1 MIYTRIE
8 CAGVVMRVQYE
19 GIPQFVGILSET
31 MLECAR
37 RVITPGNS
45 FEELAIPCHSM
56 ERMTGGGGRSAYFLK
71 RASRADLARS
81 ISL

>member
-1 MIYTRIE
+1 VIYTRIE
-8 CAGVVMRVQYE
+8 CAGVVMGVQYE

-31 MLECAR
+31 MLECER
-37 RVITPGNS
+37 RVVTPSSS
-45 FEELAIPCHSM
+45 FEELAVSCHSM
-56 ERMTGGGGRSAYFLK
+56 ERITGRGGRSAYFLK